1 MKTKHIIIL
10 INVTPN
16 HSQVS
21 LSRLPVMDAVFI
33 HHNKQAFFASHLN
46 ILSENKC
53 LFVRFA
59 QRKLV
64 GHLFWLAG
72 PVFQPPHWIRDTF
85 PLPGQAAIRARKSG
99 NSPGTR
105 VVLFSLV
112 SALGLSPRFGP
123 KSNSKMPFD
132 HYHHQIRKKWWIL
145 AAKLQVGSWAGSS
158 ILIKFP
164 ALVAT

>member
-1 MKTKHIIIL
+1 MSHPTIL
-10 INVTPN
+10 KSACLDSQWWMLYLFTTTNR
-16 HSQVS
+16 HSLHPIS
-21 LSRLPVMDAVFI
+21 TFYL
-33 HHNKQAFFASHLN
+33 K
-46 ILSENKC
+46 NKC

-158 ILIKFP
+158 ILIKFH